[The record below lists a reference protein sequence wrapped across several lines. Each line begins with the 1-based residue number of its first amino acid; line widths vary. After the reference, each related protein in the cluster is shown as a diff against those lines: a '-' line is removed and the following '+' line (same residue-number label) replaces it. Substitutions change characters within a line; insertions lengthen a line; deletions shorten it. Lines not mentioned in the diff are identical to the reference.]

1 MSKRIFLTLFI
12 SLFILLILSITAGI
26 WVLVKPKNDEIN
38 GSAFIGGT
46 FILTDH
52 NNQKITEK
60 SFPRRF
66 KILYFGYTF
75 CPDICPT
82 GMTIISEALD
92 LLNDK
97 AAHIK
102 PLFITID
109 PKRDNVQVMAEYHR
123 HFHPSFSNLTG
134 TQDEIDHIAKLY
146 KVYYKK
152 SNPDEV
158 KDYLL
163 DHSSIM
169 YILSAGG
176 KYLTHFGPGA
186 TSAQIAAFFNREIQ

>member
-1 MSKRIFLTLFI
+1 MSKSVFLTLFI
-12 SLFILLILSITAGI
+12 SLFMLLILSITAGI
-26 WVLVKPKNDEIN
+26 WVLVKPKSDQE
-38 GSAFIGGT
+38 SESTFIGGA

-52 NNQKITEK
+52 NGQKITEK
-60 SFPRRF
+60 SFPGKF

-97 AAHIK
+97 SAYIK
-102 PLFITID
+102 PIFITVD

-134 TQDEIDHIAKLY
+134 TQHEIDHIAKLY

-152 SNPDEV
+152 SNPSEI

-169 YILSAGG
+169 YVLSADG

-186 TSAQIAAFFNREIQ
+186 TSAQIAAFFNREIH